1 MASLSNSYN
10 KWNRLEMSDEEDAGS
25 GAGRPDQAERFAAHR
40 QGMALVAQWVG
51 EAAAAHGIEAPARE
65 DLRLLLDFVAAQCAR
80 VMPFLCPP
88 TRLGQP
94 PWTSGAAQLVQV
106 HQRTA
111 R

>member
-80 VMPFLCPP
+80 VMPFLFLLSPSPC
-88 TRLGQP
+88 GY
-94 PWTSGAAQLVQV
+94 
-106 HQRTA
+106 
-111 R
+111 